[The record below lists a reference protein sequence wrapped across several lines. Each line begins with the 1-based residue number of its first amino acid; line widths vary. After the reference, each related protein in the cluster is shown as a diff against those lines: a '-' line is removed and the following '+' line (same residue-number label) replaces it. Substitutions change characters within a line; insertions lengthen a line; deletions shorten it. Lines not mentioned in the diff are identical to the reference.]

1 MKYLLASVEAQRRK
15 GEYMPD
21 PLNFS
26 VPKAVRISAT
36 PLPCLALPSA
46 PAYLRLDL
54 DAVTTLASL
63 DQEF

>member
-1 MKYLLASVEAQRRK
+1 
-15 GEYMPD
+15 MPD
-21 PLNFS
+21 PLYFS